1 MSTVPIGYLVT
12 VTLAAWCTTLALV
25 PLRRLFALGA
35 MSFLFGFVLNELL
48 FVAFYWLLAST
59 LLAIDESHVNS
70 GAGWVALG
78 LSVLTTLGLAVVVW
92 RALRAGSAVDDAPG
106 EIPSTTPATRFPD
119 HLIDVKKVIA

>member
-12 VTLAAWCTTLALV
+12 VTLAAWCTMLALV

-35 MSFLFGFVLNELL
+35 MSFLFGFVLNELP

-70 GAGWVALG
+70 GAVRRPRRD
-78 LSVLTTLGLAVVVW
+78 S
-92 RALRAGSAVDDAPG
+92 VDDARD
-106 EIPSTTPATRFPD
+106 ETP
-119 HLIDVKKVIA
+119 